1 MIKNILSM
9 LVDELASATL
19 RRSDYALTYDY
30 SIKDIH
36 LFLKDVQVVELG
48 KPKSRYEVLALD
60 VASATIHIGG
70 GEVALATGCVVG
82 KKLVTYP
89 SLIRRSTEGPPFIGA
104 PIMRELSLIT
114 NKYIMLGI
122 RYSDDPDLPEGA
134 LTHDVRIALE
144 THLIREA
151 PRTLAKNGLL
161 LVDGPIHY
169 PITHPKEGTIWN
181 FEIEKLNEGRVKAM
195 YEVLEVGLLPISV
208 VKRVWGS
215 KHLAKKVGLSSTRD
229 VALIESMI
237 STRYEKLSKPLMIG
251 PLTMTEH
258 GIRKVLTYVVVPT
271 SKYSKVF
278 TIFRIEM
285 LKDVVDSL
293 GSRLTDVMSSLAHST
308 VSYGTSLPYKLEIAD
323 SVSKELTAGM
333 ASLIEMLLKIKGIPV
348 LYGGV
353 TIG

>member
-19 RRSDYALTYDY
+19 RRSDYALAYDY

-36 LFLKDVQVVELG
+36 LHLKDVEVVELG

-82 KKLVTYP
+82 RKLVTYP
-89 SLIRRSTEGPPFIGA
+89 SLIRGSTKGPPFIGA
-104 PIMRELSLIT
+104 PIMRELNLIT
-114 NKYIMLGI
+114 NKYIMLGV

-151 PRTLAKNGLL
+151 SRTLAKGGLL

-181 FEIEKLNEGRVKAM
+181 IEIEKLNESRVKAM
-195 YEVLEVGLLPISV
+195 YEVLEDGLLPISI

-229 VALIESMI
+229 VALIESMV

-251 PLTMTEH
+251 PLTIVEH
-258 GIRKVLTYVVVPT
+258 GIKKALTYIAVPT
-271 SKYSKVF
+271 SRYSKVF
-278 TIFRIEM
+278 TIFRVEM

-293 GSRLTDVMSSLAHST
+293 ESKLTDIVSSLAHST
-308 VSYGTSLPYKLEIAD
+308 IHYGTSLPYKLEIAD

-333 ASLIEMLLKIKGIPV
+333 ASLVEMLLKIKGIPV

-353 TIG
+353 SIG